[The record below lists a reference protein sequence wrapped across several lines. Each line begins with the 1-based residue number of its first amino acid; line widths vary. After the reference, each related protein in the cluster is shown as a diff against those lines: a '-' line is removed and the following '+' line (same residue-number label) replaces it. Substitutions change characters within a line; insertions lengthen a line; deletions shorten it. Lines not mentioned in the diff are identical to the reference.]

1 MKNLKYILI
10 AIIFMFI
17 GINGVSASHLDRTCI
32 YESNDGNT
40 KLAVKWEERAIG
52 ALGNNISSATS
63 DVEIIYYNKQ
73 SLNFQFG
80 PVNLTGVFLDI
91 DYDFSEK
98 TSIYMNNKKCFDY
111 GVLVFISKGGLQA
124 NFKFY
129 LAETLDEATQ
139 IYNEQD
145 SEVLSKD
152 IVSMVNDSIPVEDW
166 EQIINPD
173 DSDESDDD
181 IVTPDYETGC
191 GIFGNTIVGIIKNIY
206 GYFKWI
212 IPTLIVILSM
222 LDFFKV
228 VGTGKDDDFKKAQN
242 NLIKRI
248 ILGIVF
254 FLIPTLISMIIN
266 FSGITES
273 IEDGDSIWSAVTCIL
288 E

>member
-17 GINGVSASHLDRTCI
+17 GINGVSADTSHLNRSCI
-32 YESNDGNT
+32 YESDGGVT
-40 KLAVKWEERAIG
+40 KVEVKWEVKSIG
-52 ALGNNISSATS
+52 ALGGTPTAYA
-63 DVEIIYYNKQ
+63 DVNLLWYNKQ
-73 SLNFQFG
+73 SISGLVTNINYDFGVIVFVNKGTLKANFQ
-80 PVNLTGVFLDI
+80 
-91 DYDFSEK
+91 
-98 TSIYMNNKKCFDY
+98 
-111 GVLVFISKGGLQA
+111 
-124 NFKFY
+124 FY
-129 LAETLDEATQ
+129 LAETLDEAKQ
-139 IYNEQD
+139 IYNEQS
-145 SEVLSKD
+145 SEILSKE
-152 IVSMVNDSIPVEDW
+152 IVKLVHDSIATEDW
-166 EQIINPD
+166 EEIINPD
-173 DSDESDDD
+173 DSDDSDGDV
-181 IVTPDYETGC
+181 VTPDYEKGC

-212 IPTLIVILSM
+212 IPTLVVILSM

-254 FLIPTLISMIIN
+254 FLVPTLISIIIN

-273 IEDGDSIWSAVTCIL
+273 IEDGDSIWNAVTCIL